1 MKKLISILLTL
12 AMAVGLCAC
21 GGPKYDESLMGVYTC
36 YAVEMLGVE
45 MKADEVLSQT
55 STLEL
60 KQGGKGKM
68 NIEGTTGSIKYTL
81 DGENITVDIDGETA
95 TGTLKDSIL
104 HIEIMSMDMYFIQE
118 GKEVPEVVAPEVGY
132 FTFESME
139 MDGETLTKDDLRAV
153 GGDPDSFFLI
163 INEDGT
169 GTLAIA
175 GEDAQ
180 QLTWKDGTLAM
191 GGETV
196 PYTVDGDTL
205 TLEEDGTK
213 MIFTRSSDT
222 PPAIPDGTA
231 SAEPEDSEILG
242 EPEGSE
248 EIEILDGDGEI
259 AEPPVAVSTEPV
271 SADLGDYHV
280 TILAAE
286 QFIDS
291 SDKDAIRFYVDF
303 TNNSEE
309 EESFFFACNTEAY
322 QDGYEL
328 VSTYAPYGEY
338 APEDGNYSRDILP
351 GRTIRCIEE
360 YNFKPDGGAI
370 EFTVTEG
377 YDGDSITMTFD
388 PSALPG
394 RPADEYTIEPCSSD
408 ELVAGLAAEGV
419 YKDDY
424 YVSITGCEVVEGWAG
439 DGPVL
444 RVFFDFTN
452 NSQEATS
459 FWRESSIEAMQDGI
473 QLSYGSAND
482 TTETDENES
491 VEIQPGETISVS
503 SCFTL
508 HDTGS
513 PVAVRL
519 YNSFSGDDLGATF
532 DVQ

>member
-1 MKKLISILLTL
+1 MKKLLSILLTL
-12 AMAVGLCAC
+12 ALALSLCAC
-21 GGPKYDESLMGVYTC
+21 GGPQYDESLMGVYTC
-36 YAVEMLGVE
+36 YAVEMLGIE

-68 NIEGTTGSIKYTL
+68 NIEGTSGSVKYTL
-81 DGENITVDIDGETA
+81 DGETITVDIDGETA
-95 TGTLKDSIL
+95 TGTLKDGVL
-104 HIEIMSMDMYFIQE
+104 HIEIMNMNMYFIQE

-139 MDGETLTKDDLRAV
+139 MDGETLTKDDMRAV

-169 GTLAIA
+169 GTLAVA

-180 QLTWKDGTLAM
+180 QLTWKDGTFSM
-191 GGETV
+191 GDETV
-196 PYTVDGDTL
+196 PYTIDGDTL

-222 PPAIPDGTA
+222 PPAIPTGTA
-231 SAEPEDSEILG
+231 AAEPEDSEAL
-242 EPEGSE
+242 
-248 EIEILDGDGEI
+248 EILDGDGDT
-259 AEPPVAVSTEPV
+259 AESSMEVSTEPA
-271 SADLGDYHV
+271 SADLGDYHIA
-280 TILAAE
+280 ILAAE
-286 QFIDS
+286 QFMDTD
-291 SDKDAIRFYVDF
+291 DKDAIRFYVDF

-309 EESFFFACNTEAY
+309 EESFFFACDTKAY

-338 APEDGNYSRDILP
+338 APEDGNYSLDILP
-351 GRTIRCIEE
+351 GRTIRCIKE
-360 YNFKPDGGAI
+360 YNFKPDGGPI
-370 EFTVTEG
+370 EFTVIEG
-377 YDGDSITMTFD
+377 YDGDSVTMTFD
-388 PSALPG
+388 PSNLPG

-408 ELVAGLAAEGV
+408 EFVAGLSAEGV
-419 YKDDY
+419 YSEDY
-424 YVSITGCEVVEGWAG
+424 YVSITGSEVVDGWL
-439 DGPVL
+439 DNGPVI
-444 RVFFDFTN
+444 RIFFDFTN

-459 FWRESSIEAMQDGI
+459 FWSESSIEVMQDGI

-491 VEIQPGETISVS
+491 VDIQPGETISVS
-503 SCFTL
+503 SCFSL

-519 YNSFSGDDLGATF
+519 YNFLSGDNLGATF
-532 DVQ
+532 NVQ

>member
-1 MKKLISILLTL
+1 
-12 AMAVGLCAC
+12 
-21 GGPKYDESLMGVYTC
+21 MG
-36 YAVEMLGVE
+36 
-45 MKADEVLSQT
+45 D
-55 STLEL
+55 
-60 KQGGKGKM
+60 
-68 NIEGTTGSIKYTL
+68 
-81 DGENITVDIDGETA
+81 
-95 TGTLKDSIL
+95 
-104 HIEIMSMDMYFIQE
+104 
-118 GKEVPEVVAPEVGY
+118 
-132 FTFESME
+132 
-139 MDGETLTKDDLRAV
+139 
-153 GGDPDSFFLI
+153 
-163 INEDGT
+163 
-169 GTLAIA
+169 
-175 GEDAQ
+175 
-180 QLTWKDGTLAM
+180 
-191 GGETV
+191 ETV

-205 TLEEDGTK
+205 TVEEDGTK

-222 PPAIPDGTA
+222 PPAVPA
-231 SAEPEDSEILG
+231 ANNEEDSE
-242 EPEGSE
+242 EVT
-248 EIEILDGDGEI
+248 ILDGDGDTV
-259 AEPPVAVSTEPV
+259 EPPADVSTEPV
-271 SADLGDYHV
+271 SADLGDYHIS
-280 TILAAE
+280 ILTAE
-286 QFIDS
+286 QFTDS
-291 SDKDAIRFYVDF
+291 DDKDAIRFYVDF

-328 VSTYAPYGEY
+328 VDTYASYGEY

-351 GRTIRCIEE
+351 GRTIRCIKE
-360 YNFKPDGGAI
+360 YNFKPDGGPI

-388 PSALPG
+388 PSNLPG

-408 ELVAGLAAEGV
+408 EFVAGLSAEGV
-419 YKDDY
+419 YSEDY
-424 YVSITGCEVVEGWAG
+424 YVSITGSEVVEGWDG
-439 DGPVL
+439 DGLVL

-459 FWRESSIEAMQDGI
+459 FWRESSIEVMQDGI

-519 YNSFSGDDLGATF
+519 YNYLSGDDLGATF

>member
-1 MKKLISILLTL
+1 MMKKLISILLTL
-12 AMAVGLCAC
+12 AMALSLCAC
-21 GGPKYDESLMGVYTC
+21 GGPKYDETLMGVYTC
-36 YAVEMLGVE
+36 YAVEMLGIE

-60 KQGGKGKM
+60 KQGGKAKM
-68 NIEGTTGSIKYTL
+68 NIEGTSGSVKYTL
-81 DGENITVDIDGETA
+81 DGETITMDIDGETA
-95 TGTLKDSIL
+95 TGTLKDGVL
-104 HIEIMSMDMYFIQE
+104 NIEIMSMNMYF
-118 GKEVPEVVAPEVGY
+118 
-132 FTFESME
+132 FESME
-139 MDGETLTKDDLRAV
+139 LDGETLNRDDLLAI

-163 INEDGT
+163 MNEDGT

-180 QLTWKDGTLAM
+180 QLTWKDGTISM
-191 GGETV
+191 GDETV

-205 TLEEDGTK
+205 TVEEDGTK

-222 PPAIPDGTA
+222 PPAVPA
-231 SAEPEDSEILG
+231 ANNEEN
-242 EPEGSE
+242 SE
-248 EIEILDGDGEI
+248 EVTILDGDGDTV
-259 AEPPVAVSTEPV
+259 EPPADVSTEPV
-271 SADLGDYHV
+271 SADLGDYHIS
-280 TILAAE
+280 ILTAE
-286 QFIDS
+286 QFMDS
-291 SDKDAIRFYVDF
+291 DDKDAIRFYVDF

-328 VSTYAPYGEY
+328 VDTYASYGEY

-351 GRTIRCIEE
+351 GRTIRCIKE
-360 YNFKPDGGAI
+360 YNFKPDGGPI

-388 PSALPG
+388 PSNLPG

-408 ELVAGLAAEGV
+408 EFVAGLSAEGV
-419 YKDDY
+419 YSEDY
-424 YVSITGCEVVEGWAG
+424 YVSITGSEVVEGWDG
-439 DGPVL
+439 DGLVL

-459 FWRESSIEAMQDGI
+459 FWRESSIEVMQDGI

-519 YNSFSGDDLGATF
+519 YNYLSGDDLGATF

>member
-1 MKKLISILLTL
+1 
-12 AMAVGLCAC
+12 
-21 GGPKYDESLMGVYTC
+21 
-36 YAVEMLGVE
+36 
-45 MKADEVLSQT
+45 
-55 STLEL
+55 
-60 KQGGKGKM
+60 
-68 NIEGTTGSIKYTL
+68 
-81 DGENITVDIDGETA
+81 
-95 TGTLKDSIL
+95 
-104 HIEIMSMDMYFIQE
+104 
-118 GKEVPEVVAPEVGY
+118 
-132 FTFESME
+132 
-139 MDGETLTKDDLRAV
+139 
-153 GGDPDSFFLI
+153 
-163 INEDGT
+163 
-169 GTLAIA
+169 
-175 GEDAQ
+175 
-180 QLTWKDGTLAM
+180 
-191 GGETV
+191 
-196 PYTVDGDTL
+196 
-205 TLEEDGTK
+205 

>member
-1 MKKLISILLTL
+1 MMKKLISILLTL
-12 AMAVGLCAC
+12 AMALGLCAC
-21 GGPKYDESLMGVYTC
+21 GGPKYDKSRMGVYTC
-36 YAVEMLGVE
+36 YAVEMLGIE

-60 KQGGKGKM
+60 KQGGKAKM
-68 NIEGTTGSIKYTL
+68 NIEGTSGSVKYTL
-81 DGENITVDIDGETA
+81 DGETITMDIDGETA
-95 TGTLKDSIL
+95 TGTLKDGVL
-104 HIEIMSMDMYFIQE
+104 NIEIMSMNMYFIQE
-118 GKEVPEVVAPEVGY
+118 GKEVPEVTAPEVGY

-139 MDGETLTKDDLRAV
+139 MDGETLNRDDLMAI

-163 INEDGT
+163 MNEDGT

-180 QLTWKDGTLAM
+180 QLTWKDGTISM
-191 GGETV
+191 GDETV

-205 TLEEDGTK
+205 TVEEDGTK

-222 PPAIPDGTA
+222 PPAVPA
-231 SAEPEDSEILG
+231 ANNKEDSE
-242 EPEGSE
+242 EVT
-248 EIEILDGDGEI
+248 ILDGDGDTV
-259 AEPPVAVSTEPV
+259 EPPADVSTEPV
-271 SADLGDYHV
+271 SADLGDYHIS
-280 TILAAE
+280 ILTAE
-286 QFIDS
+286 QFMDS
-291 SDKDAIRFYVDF
+291 DDKDAIRFYVDF

-328 VSTYAPYGEY
+328 VDTYASYGEY

-351 GRTIRCIEE
+351 GRTIRCIKE
-360 YNFKPDGGAI
+360 YNFKPDGGPV

-388 PSALPG
+388 PSNLPG

-408 ELVAGLAAEGV
+408 EFVAGLSAEGV
-419 YKDDY
+419 YSEDY
-424 YVSITGCEVVEGWAG
+424 YVSITGSEVVEGWDG
-439 DGPVL
+439 DGLVL

-459 FWRESSIEAMQDGI
+459 FWRESSVKVMQDGI
-473 QLSYGSAND
+473 Q
-482 TTETDENES
+482 
-491 VEIQPGETISVS
+491 
-503 SCFTL
+503 L

-519 YNSFSGDDLGATF
+519 YNYLSGDDLGATF

>member
-1 MKKLISILLTL
+1 MKKLLSILLTL
-12 AMAVGLCAC
+12 ALALSLCAC
-21 GGPKYDESLMGVYTC
+21 GGPQYDESLMGVYTC
-36 YAVEMLGVE
+36 YAVEMLGIE

-68 NIEGTTGSIKYTL
+68 NIEGTSGSVKYTL
-81 DGENITVDIDGETA
+81 DGETITVDIDGETA
-95 TGTLKDSIL
+95 TGTLKDGVL
-104 HIEIMSMDMYFIQE
+104 HIEIMNMNMYFIQE

-139 MDGETLTKDDLRAV
+139 MDGETLTKDDLSAI

-180 QLTWKDGTLAM
+180 QLTWKDGTFSM
-191 GGETV
+191 GDETV
-196 PYTVDGDTL
+196 PYTIDGDTL

-222 PPAIPDGTA
+222 PPAIPTGTA
-231 SAEPEDSEILG
+231 AAEPEDSEAL
-242 EPEGSE
+242 
-248 EIEILDGDGEI
+248 EILDGDGDT
-259 AEPPVAVSTEPV
+259 AEPPMEVSTDPV
-271 SADLGDYHV
+271 SADLGDYHIA
-280 TILAAE
+280 ILTAE
-286 QFIDS
+286 QFADAN
-291 SDKDAIRFYVDF
+291 DKDSIRFYVDF
-303 TNNSEE
+303 TNNSDE
-309 EESFFFACNTEAY
+309 EESFFFACDTQAY

-338 APEDGNYSRDILP
+338 APEDDNYSLNILP
-351 GRTIRCIEE
+351 GRTIRCIRE
-360 YNFKPDGGAI
+360 YNFKPDGGPV

-388 PSALPG
+388 PSNLPG

-408 ELVAGLAAEGV
+408 EFVAGLSAEGV
-419 YKDDY
+419 YSEDY
-424 YVSITGCEVVEGWAG
+424 YVSITGSEVVDGWLDA
-439 DGPVL
+439 GPVI
-444 RVFFDFTN
+444 RIFFDFTN

-459 FWRESSIEAMQDGI
+459 FWSESSIEVMQDGI
-473 QLSYGSAND
+473 ELRYGTAND
-482 TTETDENES
+482 TTETDENET
-491 VEIQPGETISVS
+491 VDIQPGETISVS
-503 SCFTL
+503 SCFSL

-513 PVAVRL
+513 PVSIRL
-519 YNSFSGDDLGATF
+519 YNFLSGDNLGATF
-532 DVQ
+532 NVQ

>member
-1 MKKLISILLTL
+1 MKKLLSVLLTL
-12 AMAVGLCAC
+12 AMALGLCAC

-36 YAVEMLGVE
+36 YAVEMLGIE

-68 NIEGTTGSIKYTL
+68 NIEGTTGAVKYTL
-81 DGENITVDIDGETA
+81 DGETITMDIDGETA
-95 TGTLKDSIL
+95 TGTLKDGIL

-118 GKEVPEVVAPEVGY
+118 GKEVPSITPPEVGY

-139 MDGETLTKDDLRAV
+139 MDGETLSKDDLTAI

-163 INEDGT
+163 MNEDGT

-175 GEDAQ
+175 GEEAQ
-180 QLTWKDGTLAM
+180 QLTWKDGTLSIE
-191 GGETV
+191 GETV

-213 MIFTRSSDT
+213 MVFIRSSDT

-231 SAEPEDSEILG
+231 ATEPKDPEDTEN
-242 EPEGSE
+242 SE
-248 EIEILDGDGEI
+248 ELEKLDGDGDTV
-259 AEPPVAVSTEPV
+259 EPSLDVSTEPV
-271 SADLGDYHV
+271 SADLADYHI

-286 QFIDS
+286 QFVDAN
-291 SDKDAIRFYVDF
+291 DKDAIRFYMDF
-303 TNNSEE
+303 TNNSDE
-309 EESFFFACNTEAY
+309 EESFFFACDTSAY

-328 VSTYAPYGEY
+328 VDTYAPYGEY
-338 APEDGNYSRDILP
+338 APEDGNYSLDILP
-351 GRTIRCIEE
+351 GRTIRCIKE
-360 YNFKPDGGAI
+360 YNFKPDGGVI

-377 YDGDSITMTFD
+377 YDGDSVTMTFD
-388 PSALPG
+388 PSNLQG

-408 ELVAGLAAEGV
+408 EFVAGLAAEGV
-419 YKDDY
+419 YDEEFY
-424 YVSITGCEVVEGWAG
+424 ISITGSEVVDGWPG
-439 DGPVL
+439 DSPVI

-452 NSQEATS
+452 NSQEAAS
-459 FWRESSIEAMQDGI
+459 FWSKTSIVAMQDGI
-473 QLSYGSAND
+473 QLSYNSAYD
-482 TTETDENES
+482 DVETDDNET

-503 SCFTL
+503 TCFSI

-513 PVAVRL
+513 PVSVRL
-519 YNSFSGDDLGATF
+519 RDYLGNGDLGATF
-532 DVQ
+532 EVQ